1 MAMQSGDAEIERSA
15 IRRMT
20 WRLLPFLIIAY
31 FVAFVDRVNVGF
43 AALQMNH
50 DLGFNA
56 TIYGWGAGIFFL
68 GYFIFEVPSNILLE
82 RFGAR
87 RWIMRIMVSWGVV
100 SAATALVTGTWSF
113 IALRFLLGAM
123 EAGFFPGIILYLTYW
138 FPSAHRAKIIGVFM
152 IAIPISSLIGGPV
165 SSFILGNGVPGQT
178 GAAGG
183 MDGVLGLHGWQWLF
197 IIEAAPTIVLGLLT
211 LVLLPDRPA
220 TATWLPQ
227 IERDWL
233 ARRLADDEARIPA
246 APKPPMWDLL
256 THPRVLLLALV
267 YAGSTASNYGLTLW
281 QPQILK
287 SFGLTNMQVALCN
300 SIPFAFGVVAMIWW
314 GRRSDQVQERRWHT
328 ALPLYLCGAG
338 LVACLA
344 FTQLWP
350 TLIALTV
357 TLMGVYALKGP
368 FWAITTEALPLSIS
382 AASIAAI
389 NSIGNL
395 AGFVGPFLIG
405 YIKDQT
411 GSFVLG
417 LLPLIAFAFVAGTTV
432 LLMGRAP
439 LAQPAPAE

>member
-1 MAMQSGDAEIERSA
+1 MAITGPSDAELERSA
-15 IRRMT
+15 IRRMSL
-20 WRLLPFLIIAY
+20 RLLPFLIAAY

-50 DLGFNA
+50 DLGFTA
-56 TIYGWGAGIFFL
+56 TVYGWGAGIFFL

-87 RWIMRIMVSWGVV
+87 RWIMRIMVSWGIV
-100 SAATALVTGTWSF
+100 SGCTALVTGTWSF
-113 IALRFLLGAM
+113 IGLRFLLGAM

-138 FPSAHRAKIIGVFM
+138 FPSAHRAKIVGIFM
-152 IAIPISSLIGGPV
+152 VAIPISSLLGSPI
-165 SSFILGNGVPGQT
+165 SSAILEMEGV
-178 GAAGG
+178 
-183 MDGVLGLHGWQWLF
+183 MGLHGWQWLF
-197 IIEAAPTIVLGLLT
+197 IIEAVPSVLLGLLT
-211 LVLLPDRPA
+211 LVWLPDRPA
-220 TATWLPQ
+220 SARWLPEN
-227 IERDWL
+227 ERDWL
-233 ARRLADDEARIPA
+233 ARRLAADEARIVKGPQVSLW
-246 APKPPMWDLL
+246 KVL
-256 THPRVLLLALV
+256 TNSRVLLLALV

-287 SFGLTNMQVALCN
+287 SFGLTNLQVGFAN
-300 SIPFAFGVVAMIWW
+300 GIPFAFGVVAMIYW
-314 GRRSDQVQERRWHT
+314 GRRSDRVGERRWHT
-328 ALPLYLCGAG
+328 ALPLFLCGAG

-344 FTQLWP
+344 LNTLWP
-350 TLIALTV
+350 TLIALTA
-357 TLMGVYALKGP
+357 TLVGVYALKGP
-368 FWAITTEALPLSIS
+368 FWAVTTEALPLSIS

-432 LLMGRAP
+432 LLMGRTH
-439 LAQPAPAE
+439 QVPAVAG

>member
-1 MAMQSGDAEIERSA
+1 MAMRAGDADIERSA
-15 IRRMT
+15 IRRIT
-20 WRLLPFLIIAY
+20 WRLLPFLIVAY

-43 AALQMNH
+43 AALQMNQ
-50 DLGFNA
+50 DLGFTA
-56 TIYGWGAGIFFL
+56 TVYGWGAGIFFL
-68 GYFIFEVPSNILLE
+68 GYFIFEVPSNMMLE

-87 RWIMRIMVSWGVV
+87 RWIMRIMVSWGLV
-100 SAATALVTGTWSF
+100 SMATALVTGIWSF
-113 IALRFLLGAM
+113 IGLRFLLGAM

-138 FPSAHRAKIIGVFM
+138 FPSAHRAKIVGVFM
-152 IAIPISSLIGGPV
+152 VAIPISSLLGGPV
-165 SSFILGNGVPGQT
+165 SSLILGEGSVGSGMNGV
-178 GAAGG
+178 
-183 MDGVLGLHGWQWLF
+183 MGLHGWQWLF
-197 IIEAAPTIVLGLLT
+197 IIEAAPSIVLGLFT

-220 TATWLPQ
+220 TAAWLPEV
-227 IERDWL
+227 ERDWL
-233 ARRLADDEARIPA
+233 ARRLADDESRIPA
-246 APKPPMWDLL
+246 APRAGLWEVL

-287 SFGLTNMQVALCN
+287 TFGLTNMQVALCN

-314 GRRSDQVQERRWHT
+314 GRRSDRVQERRWHT
-328 ALPLYLCGAG
+328 ALPLYMCGAG
-338 LVACLA
+338 LVACLVL
-344 FTQLWP
+344 TQLWP

-368 FWAITTEALPLSIS
+368 FWAITTEALPLAIS

-417 LLPLIAFAFVAGTTV
+417 LLPLIGFAFVAGTTV

-439 LAQPAPAE
+439 RVQAAAAE